1 MFPQQ
6 DTRVIAQH
14 ARPEPAAALAVHA
27 QRYEVMFKN
36 GSSVQLHPVT
46 VAGQKQPDTF
56 LRALQRDGLRWL
68 VFDLRKVLGPR
79 HGAGLEED
87 VLRLLPRDT
96 PGVVFYTLRA
106 AFPAAAAFVTA
117 ADACACA
124 TWWHADTAPLAEA
137 A

>member
-1 MFPQQ
+1 MFPTI
-6 DTRVIAQH
+6 DTRVIAQY
-14 ARPEPAAALAVHA
+14 ARPEPAPGLVVHA
-27 QRYEVMFKN
+27 QRHEVMFKN

-46 VAGQKQPDTF
+46 VAGQEQPDTF
-56 LRALQRDGLRWL
+56 LRALQREGLRWL

-79 HGAGLEED
+79 HGACLEED

-106 AFPAAAAFVTA
+106 VFPQASTFITA